1 MFMRLFVMVVILIAV
16 AVGVFALVLPRDML
30 VRLIIFRDFFDV
42 TLPILAFGALVK
54 YMCSCKSGCQC
65 GPECKCCSSKK

>member
-1 MFMRLFVMVVILIAV
+1 MTQETGTMCKRIFVSLIILIAI
-16 AVGVFALVLPRDML
+16 AVGVFALVLPRDQL

-54 YMCSCKSGCQC
+54 YLITCNSSCNK
-65 GPECKCCSSKK
+65 